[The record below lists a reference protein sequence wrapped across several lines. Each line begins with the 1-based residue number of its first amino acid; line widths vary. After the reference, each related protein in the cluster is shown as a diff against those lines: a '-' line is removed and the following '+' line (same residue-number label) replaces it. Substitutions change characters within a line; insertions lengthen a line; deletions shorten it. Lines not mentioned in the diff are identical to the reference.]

1 MCIQKFADKL
11 YHSSLKCFLV
21 GFTDDYC
28 RVKLTEI
35 QGEEGSDYINASIM
49 DVRLQLKMHWKCYR
63 IIVQL
68 LIRLICLAPQFRD
81 IIARGHT
88 LLHKVGCVCKYLAL
102 SHFFGIFKLNT
113 SSQSQQYR
121 RIGFNCEV

>member
-1 MCIQKFADKL
+1 MDNFHSIYTAVGIQKFADKL
-11 YHSSLKCFLV
+11 YCSSLKCFLV

-35 QGEEGSDYINASIM
+35 PGEEGSDYINASIM
-49 DVRLQLKMHWKCYR
+49 DVSLQLIMHWKCYR
-63 IIVQL
+63 IFIVHL
-68 LIRLICLAPQFRD
+68 LIRLICLTPQFRD

-102 SHFFGIFKLNT
+102 SCIFLNFQT
-113 SSQSQQYR
+113 EYQ
-121 RIGFNCEV
+121 